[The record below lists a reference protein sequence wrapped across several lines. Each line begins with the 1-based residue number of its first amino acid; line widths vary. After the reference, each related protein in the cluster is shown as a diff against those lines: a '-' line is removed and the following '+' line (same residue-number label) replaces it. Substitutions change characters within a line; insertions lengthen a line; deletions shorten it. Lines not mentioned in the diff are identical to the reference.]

1 MSGYA
6 YGPECAYAMQV
17 LARHQMINRLL
28 ADMLADMQ
36 ICRLEGWDAR
46 EFPRMVHD
54 AIDGLYD
61 KEDQG

>member
-1 MSGYA
+1 MAS
-6 YGPECAYAMQV
+6 ER
-17 LARHQMINRLL
+17 ARLLGRLL

-36 ICRLEGWDAR
+36 ICRLEGWDVR
-46 EFPRMVHD
+46 EFPRMVRD